1 MTSGGTARG
10 ATEVDVAT
18 LLERNSDGLLVAL
31 GDDGFRVAM
40 PDVPQLSSFR
50 TVEVPPDRATM
61 VDLVPPADAMTVIT
75 TWERARGKGSAIATV
90 HLRTDPDRP
99 MTLVIMDARADFGV
113 WLGLVASARGTSGT
127 GEPGALDPSLL
138 VPNRPRSGVLRK
150 NFNAVITGV
159 DERASRML
167 GWPPEH
173 MVGVRSLEFVHP
185 DDHERAVASWMEM
198 LSQLQPSRLRMR
210 HRRADGDWLWVET
223 ENVIVGRDD
232 AGDLLI
238 EAQMTDI
245 SDEMAAYEEVRQ
257 REELFH
263 RLAESLPSG
272 VVQVDP
278 DLRVVYANSR
288 LTAILGAAGSE
299 SLVDQLS
306 ALLDDDRA
314 RLQAAVEAA
323 LHAGRDE
330 DHLEVELRD
339 PRTGQLRRCSA
350 SVVAVSGTEGASH
363 ALVSLTDV
371 TDAARM
377 REELRVQATYDAL
390 TGCLNRASVIAELGR
405 SLGDGARLTGVV
417 YIDLD
422 EFKLLNDT
430 HGHAAGD
437 EVLVEVSRRV
447 RDVLRDG
454 DTVGRLGGDEFLV
467 VCPGLADPDQAL
479 SIAARVREGLRG
491 PAMLSV
497 GPVGLRA
504 SIGVAIGTPG
514 IAVDDLVARADS
526 AMYTSKQERSGRVV
540 LA

>member
-1 MTSGGTARG
+1 M
-10 ATEVDVAT
+10 
-18 LLERNSDGLLVAL
+18 AL

-40 PDVPQLSSFR
+40 PDVPQLSAFR

-61 VDLVPPADAMTVIT
+61 VDLVPPADAMTVVT

-90 HLRTDPDRP
+90 HLRTSPDRP

-113 WLGLVASARGTSGT
+113 WLGLVARARGTSGT
-127 GEPGALDPSLL
+127 VEPSALDPSLL

-159 DERASRML
+159 DERATRML

-173 MVGVRSLEFVHP
+173 MIGVRSLEFVHP

-278 DLRVVYANSR
+278 DLRIVYANTR

-314 RLQAAVEAA
+314 RLQGAVETA

-350 SVVAVSGTEGASH
+350 SVVAVSGGESAGH

-377 REELRVQATYDAL
+377 REELRFQATYDAL
-390 TGCLNRASVIAELGR
+390 TGCLNRASVIAELAR
-405 SLGDGARLTGVV
+405 SLDDGERLTGVV

-437 EVLVEVSRRV
+437 EVLIEVARRV

-454 DTVGRLGGDEFLV
+454 DTVGRMGGDEFLV
-467 VCPGLADPDQAL
+467 VCPRLADPDQAL
-479 SIAARVREGLRG
+479 SIAGRVRENLRG
-491 PAMLSV
+491 PALLSV

-514 IAVDDLVARADS
+514 IAVDDLVARADT
-526 AMYTSKQERSGRVV
+526 AMYTSKQERCGRVV

>member
-1 MTSGGTARG
+1 MTSARTG
-10 ATEVDVAT
+10 RGVSELEVAT
-18 LLERNSDGLLVAL
+18 LLALHSDGLLVAL
-31 GDDGFRVAM
+31 GDDGFRVAL

-61 VDLVPPADAMTVIT
+61 VDLVPRADAMIVIT
-75 TWERARGKGSAIATV
+75 TWERACDKGSAIGTV

-99 MTLVIMDARADFGV
+99 MTLVILDARADFGV
-113 WLGLVASARGTSGT
+113 WLGLVASARGSSGA
-127 GEPGALDPSLL
+127 GEPGALDPALL
-138 VPNRPRSGVLRK
+138 VPNRPRSGVVRK
-150 NFNAVITGV
+150 NFNSVITGV

-167 GWPPEH
+167 GWPPEQ
-173 MVGVRSLEFVHP
+173 MIGVRALEFVHP

-198 LSQLQPSRLRMR
+198 LSQLQPTRYRLR
-210 HRRADGDWLWVET
+210 HRRADGSWLWTET

-238 EAQMTDI
+238 ESQMTDI

-299 SLVDQLS
+299 ALADQLA

-314 RLQAAVEAA
+314 RLQVAVEAA
-323 LHAGRDE
+323 LREGHDV
-330 DHLEVELRD
+330 DLEVELRD
-339 PRTGQLRRCSA
+339 PRTGQQRRCSA
-350 SVVAVSGTEGASH
+350 SVVAVSGREGASH
-363 ALVSLTDV
+363 ALISLTDV

-377 REELRVQATYDAL
+377 REELLVQATYDAL
-390 TGCLNRASVIAELGR
+390 TGCLNRASVIADLGR
-405 SLGDGARLTGVV
+405 SLGEGERLTGVV

-437 EVLVEVSRRV
+437 EVLVEVAQRI

-454 DTVGRLGGDEFLV
+454 DKVGRLGGDEFLV
-467 VCPGLADPDQAL
+467 VCRGLADPDQAL
-479 SIAARVREGLRG
+479 SIAGRVRESLCG

-497 GPVGLRA
+497 GPIALSA

-514 IAVDDLVARADS
+514 IAVDDLVARADA
-526 AMYTSKQERSGRVV
+526 AMYTSKQERCGRVV

>member
-1 MTSGGTARG
+1 MSDP
-10 ATEVDVAT
+10 DVAT
-18 LLERNSDGLLVAL
+18 LLERHSDGLLMAL

-61 VDLVPPADAMTVIT
+61 VDLVPPADAMIVVT
-75 TWERARGKGSAIATV
+75 TWERARDKGSAIGTV

-113 WLGLVASARGTSGT
+113 WLGLVASARGTSEAG
-127 GEPGALDPSLL
+127 PGAFDPALL

-150 NFNAVITGV
+150 SFNAVITGV

-173 MVGVRSLEFVHP
+173 MIGVRSLEFVHP
-185 DDHERAVASWMEM
+185 DDHERAAASWMEM

-238 EAQMTDI
+238 ETQLTDI
-245 SDEMAAYEEVRQ
+245 SDEMAAYEEVRR

-306 ALLDDDRA
+306 ALLEDDRA

-330 DHLEVELRD
+330 DLEVELHD

-350 SVVAVSGTEGASH
+350 SVVAVSGREGASH

-377 REELRVQATYDAL
+377 REELLVQATYDAL
-390 TGCLNRASVIAELGR
+390 TGCLNRASVIADLGR
-405 SLGDGARLTGVV
+405 SLGDSERLTGVV
-417 YIDLD
+417 YVDLD

-437 EVLVEVSRRV
+437 ELLVEVARRI

-454 DTVGRLGGDEFLV
+454 DKVGRLGGDEFLV
-467 VCPGLADPDQAL
+467 VSPGLADPDQAL
-479 SIAARVREGLRG
+479 SIAGRLRGSLCG

-497 GPVGLRA
+497 GPIALRA

-514 IAVDDLVARADS
+514 IAVDDLVARADA
-526 AMYTSKQERSGRVV
+526 AMYISKKGRLGQVV